1 MRPIAKLALLGL
13 LILGGALGVAACG
26 SSGEDT
32 SEATAPS
39 QAELEKPATGTLRV
53 FAYDD
58 TVTDQQ
64 LDPFRK
70 ANPDLDL
77 KVATFNSN
85 DEAAAKLAGG
95 FEADVVE
102 VCLDEAKP
110 LLTRNQLRPIDTSG
124 VSAWDQ
130 LSFRDQPEVKQN
142 GNVIMVPLSAGPYG
156 IAYNTEEIPGGV
168 TSYDQ
173 MWSGEYDGRIA
184 IEGGNPVTPLATA
197 ALSLGFDDPFNMT
210 DDQLDQAKQFLI
222 DNQDNIRSYPDSDSD
237 MVNLFKTGE
246 AVIANSGRGTAL
258 DMIDEGIPVEWVAP
272 EEGTWSW
279 ICGLGITSKAQN
291 IDAAYKLINYYADP
305 EAQAISAENG
315 FVITNPEAEPLVPAK
330 YRETASPKSIEGSI
344 PLTEPKNIEAYTKA
358 WQEVRTG

>member
-1 MRPIAKLALLGL
+1 MRPTIRLTLLTL
-13 LILGGALGVAACG
+13 LLVGGALGVAACG

-39 QAELEKPATGTLRV
+39 KAELEKPATGTLRV

-58 TVTDQQ
+58 TVTDEQ
-64 LDPFRK
+64 LDPFRE

-77 KVATFNSN
+77 KIATFNSN

-110 LLTRNQLRPIDTSG
+110 LLTRNQLRPLDTSG
-124 VSAWDQ
+124 IAAWDK
-130 LSFRDQPEVKQN
+130 LSFRDEPEVTQD

-156 IAYNTEEIPGGV
+156 IAYNTDDIPDGV
-168 TSYDQ
+168 DSYEQ
-173 MWSGEYDGRIA
+173 MFGGEYDGRIA

-197 ALSLGFDDPFNMT
+197 ALTLGFDDPFNMT
-210 DDQLDQAKQFLI
+210 DDQLEQAKQFLI
-222 DNQDNIRSYPDSDSD
+222 DHQDAIRSYPDSDSD
-237 MVNLFKTGE
+237 MVNLFKTNE
-246 AVIANSGRGTAL
+246 AVVANSGRGTAL
-258 DMIDEGIPVEWVAP
+258 DMIDEGIPVKWVAP

-279 ICGLGITSKAQN
+279 ICGLGITSKAKN

-315 FVITNPEAEPLVPAK
+315 FVITNPDAESLVPAK
-330 YRETASPKSIEGSI
+330 FKETASPKSIEGSI
-344 PLTEPKNIEAYTKA
+344 PLTEPENIEAYTKA
-358 WQEVRTG
+358 WQQVRTG